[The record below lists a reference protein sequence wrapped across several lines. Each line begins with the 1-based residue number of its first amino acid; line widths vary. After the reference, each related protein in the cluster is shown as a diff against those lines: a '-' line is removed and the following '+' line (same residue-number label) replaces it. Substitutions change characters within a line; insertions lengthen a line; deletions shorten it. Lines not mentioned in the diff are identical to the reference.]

1 MMTKTIKTIMKKDV
15 VFFSVIKRV
24 DIVATCTTK
33 GLDPLEVK
41 EALEMFKAAL
51 KESHIE
57 WNQIRVVRLEKT
69 DWVTFEAKKINLEI
83 KKV

>member
-1 MMTKTIKTIMKKDV
+1 MKKDV
-15 VFFSVIKRV
+15 VSFSVTKRI

-41 EALEMFKAAL
+41 EALGMFKAAL

-57 WNQIRVVRLEKT
+57 WDQIRDVRLGKT
-69 DWVTFEAKKINLEI
+69 DWVIFEAKKINLEI

>member
-1 MMTKTIKTIMKKDV
+1 MKKDV
-15 VFFSVIKRV
+15 VSFSVTKRV

-33 GLDPLEVK
+33 GLDPLEAE
-41 EALEMFKAAL
+41 EALGMFKAAL

-69 DWVTFEAKKINLEI
+69 DWVTFEAKKTSLII

>member
-1 MMTKTIKTIMKKDV
+1 MKKDV
-15 VFFSVIKRV
+15 VFFSVTKRV

-57 WNQIRVVRLEKT
+57 WNQIRVVSLDKT
-69 DWVTFEAKKINLEI
+69 DWVIFEAKKTSLTI
-83 KKV
+83 KKLQDK

>member
-1 MMTKTIKTIMKKDV
+1 MKKDLV
-15 VFFSVIKRV
+15 SFSVTKRI

-33 GLDPLEVK
+33 GLDPFEIK

-57 WNQIRVVRLEKT
+57 WDQIRVVRLEKT
-69 DWVTFEAKKINLEI
+69 DWITFEAKKTSLEI
-83 KKV
+83 KKLEDK

>member
-1 MMTKTIKTIMKKDV
+1 MKKDV
-15 VFFSVIKRV
+15 VSFSVTKRI

-57 WNQIRVVRLEKT
+57 WNQIHVVRLDKT

-83 KKV
+83 KKA

>member
-1 MMTKTIKTIMKKDV
+1 MKKDV
-15 VFFSVIKRV
+15 VFFSVTKRV

-41 EALEMFKAAL
+41 ETLEMFKAAL

>member
-1 MMTKTIKTIMKKDV
+1 MKKNV
-15 VFFSVIKRV
+15 VSFNVTKRV

-33 GLDPLEVK
+33 GLDSLEIE

-57 WNQIRVVRLEKT
+57 WDQICTARLENT
-69 DWVTFEAKKINLEI
+69 DWVVFRAKKTSLKI
-83 KKV
+83 KKLEDK

>member
-1 MMTKTIKTIMKKDV
+1 MKKDV
-15 VFFSVIKRV
+15 VSFSVTKRI

-33 GLDPLEVK
+33 GLDPLEIK

-57 WNQIRVVRLEKT
+57 WDQIRVARLEKT
-69 DWVTFEAKKINLEI
+69 DWVILRAKKINLEI
-83 KKV
+83 KKA